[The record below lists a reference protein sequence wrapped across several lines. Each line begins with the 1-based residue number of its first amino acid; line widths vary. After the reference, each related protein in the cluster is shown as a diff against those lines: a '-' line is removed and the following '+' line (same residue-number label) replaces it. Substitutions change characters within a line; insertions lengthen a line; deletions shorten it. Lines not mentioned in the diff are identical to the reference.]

1 MKKILNTFRL
11 TKEEL
16 WPAAI
21 AIVYVVALEFL
32 GVRYGFMRFGGVMDD
47 IHRQLIAHF
56 HVSGFDAWSY
66 EILTRWFPA
75 YDIYRH
81 PLIAFFLYPMYGLNE
96 GLRWLVGSNGCM
108 FLMGALNGLSGFYA
122 LVFLRRLL
130 REVVGLTAL
139 DSNLLTLLFMSFGYV
154 MLTICVPDHFCLSMM
169 LLLLTLWRSGKLMR
183 EGRRMSVGETVWL
196 FILTAGVSLNNGL
209 KTFLAALFV
218 NGKRFFRLR
227 YLCLAVV
234 VPTVLLGGITMA
246 EYEWFEQPR
255 VEARKALADKARKEH
270 KELLWSA
277 IWDTVAVRDSQL
289 VKTLVRKELR
299 REAHE
304 QYRRNHGKTGIP
316 FKNTG
321 LLSWTNKSTDR
332 GEAFVENFMGESVLF
347 HKAWLLGDVLRDRPE
362 IVTYSSAVPYI
373 IIGVLLAL
381 SLAGVWQGRRER
393 FMGLLL
399 SFLGSDLVLH
409 LWLGFGISEVYI
421 MAGHWIF
428 FLPLSMAF
436 LLRKGGPMV
445 FYRGLIALLAL
456 GLLVYN
462 GWLLQGY
469 LLM

>member
-1 MKKILNTFRL
+1 MKKILNIFRL
-11 TKEEL
+11 TNEEW
-16 WPAAI
+16 WPAVV
-21 AIVYVVALEFL
+21 AIVYVAALQFL
-32 GVRYGFMRFGGVMDD
+32 GVRYGFMRFGGVTDD
-47 IHRQLIAHF
+47 IHQQLIAHF
-56 HVSGFDAWSY
+56 QVSGFDAWSY

-81 PLIAFFLYPMYGLNE
+81 PLIAFFLYPMYWVNE
-96 GLRWLVGSNGCM
+96 GLRWLVGSNVCM

-130 REVVGLTAL
+130 REVLGLTAL

-169 LLLLTLWRSGKLMR
+169 LLLLTLWRSGKLMK
-183 EGRRMSVGETVWL
+183 EGRQMGVGETVWL
-196 FILTAGVSLNNGL
+196 FVFTAGVSLNNGL

-218 NGKRFFRLR
+218 NGKRFFRPR
-227 YLCLAVV
+227 YLLGAVI
-234 VPTVLLGGITMA
+234 VPTLLLGGIAMA
-246 EYEWFEQPR
+246 EYGWFELPR
-255 VEARKALADKARKEH
+255 VEARKLLADKARATH
-270 KELLWSA
+270 KEQLRSA
-277 IWDTVAVRDSQL
+277 IWDTISVRDSQL
-289 VKTLVRKELR
+289 VEKQLRKELR

-332 GEAFVENFMGESVLF
+332 GEAFVENFIGESVVF

-373 IIGVLLAL
+373 IIGVLLVL

-436 LLRKGGPMV
+436 LLRGKALRGV
-445 FYRGLIALLAL
+445 CRGLVALLAL